1 MVPRLTNNGNSI
13 KHSHFIL
20 WVSITLTATHTSTRR
35 SLDIPGGTWMPRRE
49 HRGGSSRPWS
59 QWGRREMRFSR
70 SQRGWLHCIRRGS
83 TSSSSCLEN
92 KKIHNWQNVISHHVN
107 ALLHLL
113 KMSVE
118 VLIKHITTLHIPWT
132 QHTKHHL
139 ASISRKYI
147 EANLPML
154 MKIETDL
161 CYDRHG
167 VLRGVLRDDG
177 DYLRWHP
184 LPGGECGGGQG
195 PLWCDGGHD
204 ARGHPFSVQILSEI
218 I

>member
-1 MVPRLTNNGNSI
+1 MCTLILFMHCVYTMCIIKSNYWWTSCHVLLIYRYKQWTFLVSLSMVPRLTNNGNSI

-20 WVSITLTATHTSTRR
+20 WVSITLTAIHTSTRR

-92 KKIHNWQNVISHHVN
+92 KKIHNWQNVISLHAN

-139 ASISRKYI
+139 ASISH
-147 EANLPML
+147 M
-154 MKIETDL
+154 
-161 CYDRHG
+161 
-167 VLRGVLRDDG
+167 
-177 DYLRWHP
+177 
-184 LPGGECGGGQG
+184 
-195 PLWCDGGHD
+195 
-204 ARGHPFSVQILSEI
+204 
-218 I
+218 